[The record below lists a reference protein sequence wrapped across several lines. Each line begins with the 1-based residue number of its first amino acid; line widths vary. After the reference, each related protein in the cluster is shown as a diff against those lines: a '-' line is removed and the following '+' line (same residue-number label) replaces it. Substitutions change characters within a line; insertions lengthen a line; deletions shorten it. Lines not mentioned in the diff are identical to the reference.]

1 MPLLLKGVLCLHPMQ
16 DKAIHRPEVMT
27 LRHLHHLFLN
37 PYYTKSHPS
46 SHADFN
52 FIQMLNETK
61 PVEIFQQGSQLLY
74 QIGKRHKVRNRRSKN
89 QDCKPAG

>member
-52 FIQMLNETK
+52 FIQMKRSLWKYSSRDHNCFTK
-61 PVEIFQQGSQLLY
+61 LARDI
-74 QIGKRHKVRNRRSKN
+74 K
-89 QDCKPAG
+89 